1 MSYRQITA
9 TLEQL
14 GVLPRSGKRWY
25 PSAVRKIALRED
37 IAGLERDARLEA
49 EAIEP
54 LRNLD
59 LPSLDQAG

>member
-1 MSYRQITA
+1 
-9 TLEQL
+9 
-14 GVLPRSGKRWY
+14 
-25 PSAVRKIALRED
+25 VRKIALRED

-49 EAIEP
+49 EAIET

>member
-49 EAIEP
+49 EP